1 MKRLFIMDNE
11 GNVDLNKEWL
21 HMIPEFSILLHR
33 VWRCEGDADG
43 RKKLMQRRIFNYI
56 YLTIDF
62 ASPLFTWEN
71 DARLLEALKSQN
83 LKSGD
88 VEEDK
93 VQAAIRKYDEYQQ
106 ESSPKL
112 KALRGMHNALDK
124 MNEKMETI
132 NLDEVDKQGKP
143 LYTPSTITRF
153 MKEIN
158 AAYDAL
164 ETMER
169 RVLEELK
176 KEGGNT
182 IRGTATLGG
191 KEGKRKEFQE
201 GAGPTQS
208 EVQKSVDKALEE
220 GKEIAVIGESSTGF
234 REMGA
239 ILNKMTSEEEEYEN
253 LNEEEEGEDDVS

>member
-1 MKRLFIMDNE
+1 MDNE
-11 GNVDLNKEWL
+11 GNIDLNKEWL
-21 HMIPEFSILLHR
+21 HMVPEFSLILHR
-33 VWRCEGDADG
+33 VWKCEGDADG

-56 YLTIDF
+56 YLTVDF
-62 ASPLFTWEN
+62 ASPLFTWDE
-71 DARLLEALKSQN
+71 DARLMEAMKAQN

-88 VEEDK
+88 IEDPK
-93 VQAAIRKYDEYQQ
+93 VQAAIRKYYEYQQ

-112 KALRGMHNALDK
+112 KALRAMHAALDK
-124 MNEKMETI
+124 MNDQLETI
-132 NLDEVDKQGKP
+132 DLQAEDKQGKP
-143 LYTPSTITRF
+143 KYTVGVITKA

-191 KEGKRKEFQE
+191 KEGKRKDWQE
-201 GAGPTQS
+201 SAGPMKS
-208 EVQKSVDKALEE
+208 AIQKSIDSAVEDAEE
-220 GKEIAVIGESSTGF
+220 NDEDIAVYNSSSMNF
-234 REMGA
+234 RSMGA
-239 ILNKMTSEEEEYEN
+239 KIQTMIKDDEYEN
-253 LNEEEEGEDDVS
+253 LNEVDEEEGEADVS